1 MESVV
6 LIRNKNIPYTV
17 NYEGKRYVWAG
28 SKGTIVSKKSVPLD
42 VYDYLAS
49 FTSTFQNGD
58 LVVDPKSEQAQEL
71 EDNILDKEAYTVNGM
86 SKDEVIE
93 LLKGNFKKMECEL
106 NKVTSDSTKRFV
118 MSVAKEIKIANST
131 KQKFLKDWV
140 GNTLSIEDIFD
151 IE

>member
-1 MESVV
+1 MENVV
-6 LIRNKNIPYTV
+6 LIRHKNIPYTV

-28 SKGTIVSKKSVPLD
+28 SVGTRISKKPVPLD

-49 FTSTFQNGD
+49 FTTTFQNGD
-58 LVVDPKSEQAQEL
+58 LVVDPTSEQAKEL
-71 EDNILDKEAYTVNGM
+71 EDNILDKDAYEVNGI
-86 SKDEVIE
+86 SKEEVIE
-93 LLKGNFKKMECEL
+93 LLKGNLKKMECEL

-118 MSVAKEIKIANST
+118 MSIAKEVKVTNST

>member
-1 MESVV
+1 MENVI

-17 NYEGKRYVWAG
+17 NYEGKKYVWAG
-28 SKGTIVSKKSVPLD
+28 STGTRISKKPVPLD
-42 VYDYLAS
+42 VYDYLSS
-49 FTSTFQNGD
+49 FTTTFQNGD
-58 LVVDPKSEQAQEL
+58 LVVEPTSIQAQEL
-71 EDNILDKEAYTVNGM
+71 EDNMLDKEAYALNGI
-86 SKDEVIE
+86 SKEEVIE
-93 LLKGNFKKMECEL
+93 LLKGNLKKMECEL

-118 MSVAKEIKIANST
+118 MSIAKEVKVTNST

>member
-17 NYEGKRYVWAG
+17 NYEGKRYLWAG
-28 SKGTIVSKKSVPLD
+28 SKGTMISKKPVPIE

-58 LVVDPKSEQAQEL
+58 LVVDPASEQAKEL
-71 EDNILDKEAYTVNGM
+71 KDNILDTEAYEVNGI

-93 LLKGNFKKMECEL
+93 LLKGNLKKMESEF
-106 NKVTSDSTKRFV
+106 NKITSDSTKRFV
-118 MSVAKEIKIANST
+118 MSIAKEIKVTNST
-131 KQKFLKDWV
+131 KQKFLKDWT

>member
-17 NYEGKRYVWAG
+17 NYEGKRYLWAG
-28 SKGTIVSKKSVPLD
+28 SKGTMISKKPVPIE

-58 LVVDPKSEQAQEL
+58 LVVDPASEQAKEL
-71 EDNILDKEAYTVNGM
+71 KDNILDTEAYEVNGI
-86 SKDEVIE
+86 SKDEVVE
-93 LLKGNFKKMECEL
+93 LLKGNLKKMESEL

-118 MSVAKEIKIANST
+118 MSIAKEVKVTNST